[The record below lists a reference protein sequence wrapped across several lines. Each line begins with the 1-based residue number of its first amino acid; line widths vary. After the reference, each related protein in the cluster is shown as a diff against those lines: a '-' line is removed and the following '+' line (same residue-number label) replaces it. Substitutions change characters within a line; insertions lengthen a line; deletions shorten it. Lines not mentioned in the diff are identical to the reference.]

1 LHHPTL
7 PLGLRVLTGAAAVLV
22 FVALLV
28 ALGLGI
34 SPNVDT
40 QLVRLGEWFWPGYAN
55 ELRMEPREPT
65 CDLAEL
71 DAKLA
76 TCPANEP
83 GEPGATAPVDD
94 PFGGDDP
101 FAEPI
106 EGAPSDPGDPFAGD
120 DPFAEPGGV
129 VAPDP
134 GDPFAGDDPFAE
146 PSGDAAASASLSAAE
161 CGGLRS
167 FRETCASRWESYEAI
182 VSRLTPTTRAYR
194 FVEVFIGGLAR
205 FPYWKHL
212 LVLFVVL
219 GAISTT
225 AYRKHIALRDPRTSA
240 EHMISQGAQ
249 LVSYLLLLAS
259 NIADWQV
266 QMASDAER
274 EHTELPLIWA
284 AGFAILALISLSHL
298 VVRPAGL
305 TGRGGVG
312 RSFMVV
318 PLFAYMAIGSGLYFL
333 LVEQHPSG
341 QAIYLHKFLQVPS
354 VYLGIG
360 LYIWAGMLF
369 SITRVATLTFG
380 VLRPLGLP
388 PVLLAWLVV
397 VLAAVPTAY
406 SGASGIFV
414 LAAGGVVFT
423 QLRQAGAST
432 RISLAATA
440 MSGSLGVVLAPCL
453 VVVLIATLNNEVT
466 TAELFH
472 SGLYVFALSAVL
484 ALGAF
489 WWRNDRPLR
498 MPVWGVAGP
507 AIGRA
512 LLLLAPFAAIGAAV
526 IVVYR
531 FLLGTSVTEHTAM
544 LVLPAVL
551 LAVVIYDRRFAAP
564 DLGGVLAPR
573 PKDGLWRPLVD
584 ATAESS
590 EHIGALLMLMTASI
604 CLGGVVERT
613 EVMDAF
619 PASLGG
625 PYLTMIILVVV
636 MVLVGMTMDALGA
649 VVLVSVS
656 IAGVAYQAGIH
667 PVHFWMMVL
676 VAFELGYLTPPV
688 ALNHLLAR
696 QVIGEESHVEDDGTE
711 GFWAR
716 HEHIWLP
723 MAVMAVA
730 LVVVAFVPFALYS
743 AAGAP

>member
-1 LHHPTL
+1 MNAPQTPG
-7 PLGLRVLTGAAAVLV
+7 PLRALTGVAAVLV
-22 FVALLV
+22 FFALLV

-40 QLVRLGEWFWPGYAN
+40 QLVRLGERFWPGYAN
-55 ELRMEPREPT
+55 ELRRDPREPT
-65 CDLAEL
+65 CDLEDLDRRIQACPDAE
-71 DAKLA
+71 
-76 TCPANEP
+76 TPAAPPQGGEDPFGGDDPFAEP
-83 GEPGATAPVDD
+83 GDGAAEDD

-101 FAEPI
+101 FAEP
-106 EGAPSDPGDPFAGD
+106 S
-120 DPFAEPGGV
+120 
-129 VAPDP
+129 
-134 GDPFAGDDPFAE
+134 
-146 PSGDAAASASLSAAE
+146 DAAAAVAAPTAAE
-161 CGGLRS
+161 CSGLRA
-167 FRETCASRWESYEAI
+167 FRDTCDRRWSSYNTI

-194 FVEVFIGGLAR
+194 TVEVFIGDLAR
-205 FPYWKHL
+205 FPFWKHV
-212 LVLFVVL
+212 LVLFVML
-219 GAISTT
+219 GSISTT
-225 AYRKHIALRDPRTSA
+225 VYRKHIALREPRTLL
-240 EHMISQGAQ
+240 EHQISQGAQ
-249 LVSYLLLLAS
+249 LLSFLFLFAS
-259 NIADWQV
+259 NIADYQV
-266 QMASDAER
+266 QMASEAER
-274 EHTELPLIWA
+274 ENPELPLIWA
-284 AGFAILALISLSHL
+284 VGFAILAIVNL
-298 VVRPAGL
+298 VQLARPGEKFSGKGSVA
-305 TGRGGVG
+305 RG
-312 RSFMVV
+312 FMVV
-318 PLFAYMAIGSGLYFL
+318 PLFAYMAIGSGIYFVL
-333 LVEQHPSG
+333 IEQHFSG

-369 SITRVATLTFG
+369 SLTRFARLTFG

-414 LAAGGVVFT
+414 LAAGAVIFT
-423 QLRQAGAST
+423 QLRDAGATS

-466 TAELFH
+466 TAELFN

-484 ALGAF
+484 ALLGF
-489 WWRNDRPLR
+489 LWRNDQPFR
-498 MPVWGVAGP
+498 MPELGKAGP
-507 AIGRA
+507 EIGGA
-512 LLLLAPFAAIGAAV
+512 LLRLLPFVGIGAAV
-526 IVVYR
+526 ILFYA
-531 FLLGTSVTEHTAM
+531 FILGTGVTEHTAM
-544 LVLPAVL
+544 YVLPAVL
-551 LAVVIYDRRFAAP
+551 LAVVIYDRVYAP
-564 DLGGVLAPR
+564 AQLGGVQVPEPQER
-573 PKDGLWRPLVD
+573 LWKPLVS

-613 EVMDAF
+613 ELMELF

-625 PYLTMIILVVV
+625 PYLTMAVLVIV

-656 IAGVAYQAGIH
+656 VASLAYDAGISA
-667 PVHFWMMVL
+667 VHFWMMVL

-696 QVIGEESHVEDDGTE
+696 QVIGEPSHVEDDDTE

-723 MAVMAVA
+723 MLIMAVA
-730 LVVVAFVPFALYS
+730 LVIVAFLPFAFYTPGADVAPDPAS
-743 AAGAP
+743 AGQLIEQ